1 MKISPDNLTR
11 HELTGLTAHIVA
23 SSDPGLV
30 CSRGVVI
37 DESREMIHINTERG
51 PVRAAKQVCV
61 LDITLPDGG
70 VVRVDGQKLR
80 GRPEERL
87 KKRLRRW

>member
-1 MKISPDNLTR
+1 MKVSPDNLTR

-23 SSDPGLV
+23 SSDPSLV
-30 CSRGVVI
+30 CSRGVVV
-37 DESREMIHINTERG
+37 DESREMIHLNTERG
-51 PVRAAKQVCV
+51 LIRAAKQVCV
-61 LDITLPDGG
+61 LDVTLPDGL
-70 VVRVDGQKLR
+70 VVRIDGQHLR